1 MERKGKL
8 VPLAG
13 CVFSASFL
21 WLEIWVSELKPRH
34 DYVDPKS
41 GFFRD
46 VKCLGLTNTWFW
58 EILNTIFFPY
68 SWTYLQVQSPIS
80 IFNYDVPSNLTEEI
94 QKKGNHSNL
103 IFALS
108 PKAASSKLPFV
119 TAFIRRRRQL
129 FNAFFFK
136 YVKPSLT
143 QWGPWSLEI
152 HEENGLLT
160 SGSQDLSLY

>member
-8 VPLAG
+8 VPLAD

-21 WLEIWVSELKPRH
+21 LLEIWVSELKPRH
-34 DYVDPKS
+34 DYVDLKS
-41 GFFRD
+41 GFFTD
-46 VKCLGLTNTWFW
+46 IKCLRLTNTWFW
-58 EILNTIFFPY
+58 EMLDTIFFPY
-68 SWTYLQVQSPIS
+68 LWTYLQVQSPIS
-80 IFNYDVPSNLTEEI
+80 IFNYDIPSNLTVEI

-103 IFALS
+103 VFALP

-119 TAFIRRRRQL
+119 TASIRRRRQL
-129 FNAFFFK
+129 FIVLFFK

-152 HEENGLLT
+152 REENGLLT
-160 SGSQDLSLY
+160 SGSQDLRLY